1 MVEVNGEPVAE
12 VRMVHAVSIKIPAFM
27 ETAASG
33 WFAIIEAQFDINKI
47 TVSATKFSHVLSNLP
62 PDLVIKLAP
71 ELLTGKNYE
80 NLKEAVI
87 AVHEQTKPELYAK
100 LISGS
105 ASKMTG
111 RPSYYLQELQSI
123 ASKVGVGED
132 LIRHQFL
139 QALPTRISPVL
150 AAQKTLSL
158 SQLGTLA
165 DELMPFTNSDHVVQH
180 VSEERSASRFD
191 PRQNVRN
198 NQSNSSIP
206 YGLRPFSK
214 DQRPKVCRWHLYYGT
229 NSRSCKPWCTFPD
242 KNGCKILPRGRSP
255 SPATTRSPSLSR
267 QEN

>member
-1 MVEVNGEPVAE
+1 MMEEIGVPMEVQV
-12 VRMVHAVSIKIPAFM
+12 VHAASVRIPSFM

-47 TVSATKFSHVLSNLP
+47 TVSSTKFSHVLSNLP

-71 ELLTGKNYE
+71 DLLASKSYDD
-80 NLKEAVI
+80 LKAAVI
-87 AVHEQTKPELYAK
+87 AIHEKTKPELYAR

-111 RPSYYLQELQSI
+111 RPSYYLQELQTI

-139 QALPTRISPVL
+139 QALPARIQPVL

-165 DELMPFTNSDHVVQH
+165 DELMPFGTADYPVQQ
-180 VSEERSASRFD
+180 VSSE
-191 PRQNVRN
+191 RN
-198 NQSNSSIP
+198 NHHKRNQDSNSIP
-206 YGLRPFSK
+206 YGVRPFSK

-229 NSRSCKPWCTFPD
+229 QSRTCKPWCTFPD
-242 KNGCKILPRGRSP
+242 ETGCKVLPRSRSSSP
-255 SPATTRSPSLSR
+255 SSNRSPSLSR